1 MKSLLAV
8 ALLCVTTMTQG
19 AVFQF
24 TSSTTA
30 LRRAT
35 LHSETTWVVTTS
47 MAHDW
52 FTGWMASAERTY
64 VTYFQPSTDKKVH
77 LSHSVSWTQLPSPA
91 MLLAVSALFGM
102 AAVSMAKSVTQ
113 VALARRS

>member
-8 ALLCVTTMTQG
+8 ALLCVTTMTHG

-24 TSSTTA
+24 QSNTTA
-30 LRRAT
+30 LRQAT
-35 LHSETTWVVTTS
+35 LRSETTWVVSTS
-47 MAHDW
+47 MARDW

-77 LSHSVSWTQLPSPA
+77 LSHSLSWTQLPSPA
-91 MLLAVSALFGM
+91 MLLVLRQSSNEG
-102 AAVSMAKSVTQ
+102 
-113 VALARRS
+113 